1 MGLHISDIREFYE
14 KGHYTYKDNNAEV
27 NLKRLPEDY
36 IFDEDL
42 SVRRNRE
49 LVAGHNK
56 KIDYYRK
63 NKYEKQTELDKKLTN
78 DVVEYIKE
86 YYELTDKQA
95 RIVESWV
102 YREKHAFMCD
112 YFSSIDTF
120 AEFAD
125 DLINYAD

>member
-1 MGLHISDIREFYE
+1 MGLHISDIRELYE
-14 KGHYTYKDNNAEV
+14 KGHYTYKYNITDV
-27 NLKRLPEDY
+27 NIKRLPEDY
-36 IFDEDL
+36 VFDEDL

-49 LVAGHNK
+49 LVAEHNK
-56 KIDYYRK
+56 KIDDYHK
-63 NKYEKQTELDKKLTN
+63 NKRERQAELDKKLTN

-112 YFSSIDTF
+112 YFSYIDTF